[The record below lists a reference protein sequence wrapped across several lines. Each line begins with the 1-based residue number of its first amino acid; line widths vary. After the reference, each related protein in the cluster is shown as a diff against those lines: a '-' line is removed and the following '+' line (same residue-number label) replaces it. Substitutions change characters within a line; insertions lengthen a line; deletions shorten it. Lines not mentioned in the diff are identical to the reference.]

1 MLDEGVVESRTP
13 ACGDVE
19 ASPLCAIRSE
29 WERDAGFVALGVA
42 AIGEQATQ
50 PLCGEPDVSDL
61 VVVNAL

>member
-1 MLDEGVVESRTP
+1 MLDESVVESRTL
-13 ACGDVE
+13 ARGYVE

-42 AIGEQATQ
+42 AIGEQPPQ
-50 PLCGEPDVSDL
+50 PLRCEPDVSDL